1 MGKIITISNQ
11 KGGVGKTTTTFNLA
25 AALSRRG
32 KKVLL
37 VDLDPQANLSEYLG
51 YQKDNK
57 PTMTELISEVS
68 TKSMIHIAAVRMA
81 IRKHDMYELDYI
93 PADINLANAEMLMI
107 NALARESILKRILS
121 EISDDYDYIL
131 IDCLPSLGVL
141 LINAMT
147 AADEMLFPVQTQ
159 KFSMDGLDSLIQ
171 LFKQIQATI
180 NPTIQLSGILPTMMD
195 YTTVSRAAYQNLMN
209 KYGSILFKTY
219 IHRSVEAAKA
229 VEVGC
234 MIPATSKLGM
244 EYSALAEEVLQHDV
258 QR

>member
-107 NALARESILKRILS
+107 NALARESILKRS
-121 EISDDYDYIL
+121 
-131 IDCLPSLGVL
+131 LPSLGVL

-147 AADEMLFPVQTQ
+147 AADEMLIPVQTQ

>member
-51 YQKDNK
+51 YK

-141 LINAMT
+141 
-147 AADEMLFPVQTQ
+147 
-159 KFSMDGLDSLIQ
+159 Q
-171 LFKQIQATI
+171 LMK
-180 NPTIQLSGILPTMMD
+180 
-195 YTTVSRAAYQNLMN
+195 
-209 KYGSILFKTY
+209 
-219 IHRSVEAAKA
+219 
-229 VEVGC
+229 C
-234 MIPATSKLGM
+234 
-244 EYSALAEEVLQHDV
+244 
-258 QR
+258 